1 LQKKID
7 YKPDLLVG
15 LSRGG
20 LVPLRLLSDIL
31 GINSVG
37 VLGLSLYKG
46 IGKTFD
52 KPKIVQDLAIDITGK
67 KILIID
73 DVADSGRSLVAA
85 KAYFEGKGA
94 KEIKIATLHY
104 KPNSIF
110 KPDYFVATTTAWIGK
125 ASVHRQ
131 ARWKE
136 RDRTQRIC
144 SCCGTQQKQLRSQH
158 STLPKTTRDKRAYF
172 WHDKTTMESVLHQPA
187 RIRKSEWRT
196 GTHYDGLQY
205 EAE

>member
-1 LQKKID
+1 MDVLHISWDATVEYCEQLAKKID

-110 KPDYFVATTTAWIGK
+110 KPDYFVATTTAWIAYPWEK
-125 ASVHRQ
+125 HEID
-131 ARWKE
+131 KE
-136 RDRTQRIC
+136 LKNYN
-144 SCCGTQQKQLRSQH
+144 SK
-158 STLPKTTRDKRAYF
+158 
-172 WHDKTTMESVLHQPA
+172 
-187 RIRKSEWRT
+187 
-196 GTHYDGLQY
+196 
-205 EAE
+205 